1 MKARKFQMEKKELER
16 QIQGLQQLATA
27 DDNKDT
33 EIKGLRVKIQSL
45 IEDISVFS
53 SGLKSKN
60 EMLIDLRRQH
70 EDVRHKTVSEVKS
83 LTTQVLS
90 LEKKL
95 EYEDVAQA
103 VEKGKEKNKFQFNSA
118 IAIDLT
124 PKEKNQKQAEGMNI
138 VPQSQAAT
146 HDQKEP
152 TQNKESQVTPGS
164 GRRKRRFTLA
174 KPENQEFI
182 TSKLN
187 LVTPKRDDI
196 DKIFSTPARAHESVR
211 NLYWSKEKERGN
223 LPSPDH
229 PVSLQSRVATEEKGL
244 GTLPKAPVQIKRTAV
259 ISLVNE
265 EETTALES

>member
-70 EDVRHKTVSEVKS
+70 EDVRHKTVSEVRS
-83 LTTQVLS
+83 LTSQVMT

-103 VEKGKEKNKFQFNSA
+103 VEKGKEKNKFQFNSD

-124 PKEKNQKQAEGMNI
+124 PKEKSQLQEEGTNI
-138 VPQSQAAT
+138 VTQGQAAT

-152 TQNKESQVTPGS
+152 TQNKETQV
-164 GRRKRRFTLA
+164 
-174 KPENQEFI
+174 
-182 TSKLN
+182 
-187 LVTPKRDDI
+187 
-196 DKIFSTPARAHESVR
+196 
-211 NLYWSKEKERGN
+211 
-223 LPSPDH
+223 
-229 PVSLQSRVATEEKGL
+229 
-244 GTLPKAPVQIKRTAV
+244 
-259 ISLVNE
+259 
-265 EETTALES
+265 